1 MFKNKYYSADDV
13 DDLFVLMNGIFV
25 SVADQAKR
33 TDKALTDARAKASE
47 VEVANQALSNELA
60 LVKQR
65 LFELQEENETLATQ
79 LAHTST
85 VTIDD
90 SERVHELETVLRDRD
105 DAYSRL
111 AQSSSD
117 RMAEQQ
123 AVIDTLSDENS
134 NKDVQIM
141 SLHEE
146 LKTIASNQN
155 ADLEGLVTTLQND
168 YDVLQYKYETL
179 KTLSAQKIQEL
190 KK

>member
-90 SERVHELETVLRDRD
+90 SERVHELETLLRDRD

-123 AVIDTLSDENS
+123 AVIDTSSDENS

-168 YDVLQYKYETL
+168 YNVLHYKYETL